1 MKSFL
6 KIIFENFI
14 NFEISI
20 KSTLDSVAIVEN
32 NSVRLKKEFQETF
45 EPYLFHKF

>member
-6 KIIFENFI
+6 KIIYENFI

-20 KSTLDSVAIVEN
+20 KSTLDIVSIIEN
-32 NSVRLKKEFQETF
+32 NNSIRLNKEF
-45 EPYLFHKF
+45 